1 MATALASPSKG
12 QTRYGK
18 APSIK
23 SKPNM
28 RETGG
33 DEERSSTPKEESTRN
48 SPRPESGTGGAQPKG
63 SVTSGTDGI
72 ETHSDEDAAG
82 GMHERHAR
90 EMKEMHD
97 RHQTEHLAHH
107 EHHHEALK
115 AMHERH
121 REDHKKM
128 SKRHHE
134 EHKAMMSEDE
144 AQAATA
150 AGSMGTT
157 AGQ

>member
-1 MATALASPSKG
+1 MALASPSKG

-23 SKPNM
+23 SKPDM
-28 RETGG
+28 RETSG
-33 DEERSSTPKEESTRN
+33 DEERSGAAREEGTSR
-48 SPRPESGTGGAQPKG
+48 SPRPESGTGGAQPRG

-72 ETHSDEDAAG
+72 ETHSDEEAAHG
-82 GMHERHAR
+82 LHERHHR

-97 RHQTEHLAHH
+97 RHQAEHHAHH

-121 REDHKKM
+121 REDHRKM
-128 SKRHHE
+128 AKRHHD
-134 EHKAMMSEDE
+134 EHKAMMSEGE
-144 AQAATA
+144 AEEATA